1 MPNTYTTWKQIFQQT
16 ELNKAN
22 YEHISHY
29 SCSSVMFFYSLDK
42 LVELLPPF
50 ASACIGINGLWLHYH
65 HFEDA
70 SQSAEEL
77 QSLICCCPLAAAAAF
92 HFRSPEHGCCGSNSS
107 SSMMPSS
114 DILLLL
120 IAAGSALWSRFCPL
134 LCRFQYVKF
143 FKMWNLYA
151 RFGVWVMAF

>member
-1 MPNTYTTWKQIFQQT
+1 
-16 ELNKAN
+16 
-22 YEHISHY
+22 
-29 SCSSVMFFYSLDK
+29 MFFYSLDK

-120 IAAGSALWSRFCPL
+120 IAGSLAHYDLDFVRYCVGFSMSSFSKCGIFMQGL
-134 LCRFQYVKF
+134 GCE
-143 FKMWNLYA
+143 
-151 RFGVWVMAF
+151 